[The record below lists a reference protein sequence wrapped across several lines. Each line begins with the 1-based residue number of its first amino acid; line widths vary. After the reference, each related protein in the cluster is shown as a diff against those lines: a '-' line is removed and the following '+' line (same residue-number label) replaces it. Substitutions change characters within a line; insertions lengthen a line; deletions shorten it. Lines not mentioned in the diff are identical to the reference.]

1 MAVKKQTD
9 ISPAADAPPP
19 NGFGKRGLTA
29 LAVAAAV
36 AAFEGEF
43 GPTEELHGHN
53 STAFW
58 REVRDVLPFAGDTRI
73 VWKISVPPSDGAR
86 VADLLDGD
94 AFLDW
99 GGGLIWYAGPGD
111 AGTVRAAC
119 HPGHATLI
127 RRAGLD
133 GPAFPPLAGKLAAL
147 SAGLRQV
154 FDPAGIFN
162 SGLMDR

>member
-1 MAVKKQTD
+1 MKTCLLPVLLLTVPTAAWAQT
-9 ISPAADAPPP
+9 PGDAPAICTA
-19 NGFGKRGLTA
+19 LTA
-29 LAVAAAV
+29 TGGQV
-36 AAFEGEF
+36 
-43 GPTEELHGHN
+43 
-53 STAFW
+53 S
-58 REVRDVLPFAGDTRI
+58 
-73 VWKISVPPSDGAR
+73 
-86 VADLLDGD
+86 
-94 AFLDW
+94 LDW

-111 AGTVRAAC
+111 AGTGRAAC